1 MDPSLQVD
9 ERELLSSKFASE
21 VESLQ
26 ATQRREFRDW
36 VSLMNLQGYRATL
49 HWHWQVMTVHAEY
62 KTSNQLPAPVPRSE
76 SNFSLS
82 SQVTAFAACIAY
94 VNDLHHG
101 YTSTHVSLLSF
112 QIQNLQ
118 PEVLSLQE
126 SFTITLGAQ
135 MKAMH
140 NLR

>member
-82 SQVTAFAACIAY
+82 SQVTALAACIAD
-94 VNDLHHG
+94 V
-101 YTSTHVSLLSF
+101 VSDID
-112 QIQNLQ
+112 QIYQYSNSNLQ

>member
-1 MDPSLQVD
+1 MD

-36 VSLMNLQGYRATL
+36 VSLNLKRT
-49 HWHWQVMTVHAEY
+49 E
-62 KTSNQLPAPVPRSE
+62 LP
-76 SNFSLS
+76 
-82 SQVTAFAACIAY
+82 CIALAGDDSARGVQDEQPVAGPGAKIRVKFLPLFTGVY
-94 VNDLHHG
+94 ILLML
-101 YTSTHVSLLSF
+101 TSHSLF
-112 QIQNLQ
+112 NVKLQ
-118 PEVLSLQE
+118 AEVLSLQE